1 MSAKLPPY
9 RIIRVIELFRQWLVT
24 LNRSLF
30 PGSVVLYEQFQ
41 YFWLL
46 PALYTA
52 AKLNIAGH
60 LSERPMTTRELADIL
75 ECQHDQLFRLMRA
88 LASQGIF
95 RQTRDGKFRLNRL
108 SKPLLDGPDSLR
120 AMIMHHLGPVNW
132 NLMSNLEK
140 AVREGKDPFLDLH
153 GKGIYDYLKEHPAE
167 YEIFDRSMSNLSE
180 LSLLP
185 ILNAHDFSCY
195 PVIADIG
202 GGEGFLLANLLK
214 HAPQS
219 TGILFD
225 TREALS
231 KALSGA
237 IDNAAINRIR
247 LIEGDFFQSVPP
259 GASLYLMKNIL
270 HNWPDEACSQILSVI
285 RQQMLP
291 GASVMVIE
299 MVVPDGN
306 SPSLSKM
313 LDIQMMASM
322 NGGRERTRPEFE
334 KIFHSAG
341 FSKPR
346 FIPTIAPLS
355 LILSQKQ

>member
-1 MSAKLPPY
+1 MAAKLPPY
-9 RIIRVIELFRQWLVT
+9 RLIRLIEQFRLWLLTV
-24 LNRSLF
+24 NRSLF

-52 AKLNIAGH
+52 AKLNIAKH
-60 LSERPMTTRELADIL
+60 LAIRPMTASELAHEI
-75 ECQHDQLFRLMRA
+75 ECQPDQLFRLMRA

-95 RQTRDGKFRLNRL
+95 RQARDGKFRLNRL
-108 SKPLLDGPDSLR
+108 SKPLLEGPDSLR
-120 AMIMHHLGPVNW
+120 AMILHHLGPVNW
-132 NLMSNLEK
+132 NLMSHLEK
-140 AVREGKDPFLDLH
+140 AVLEGKDPFLDLH

-185 ILNAHDFSCY
+185 ILSAHDFSRY

-202 GGEGFLLANLLK
+202 GGEGFLLTNLLK

-219 TGILFD
+219 KGILFD
-225 TREALS
+225 TREALA
-231 KALSGA
+231 KALTGA
-237 IDNAAINRIR
+237 TDDVTTKRIR
-247 LIEGDFFQSVPP
+247 QVEGDFFESVPS
-259 GASLYLMKNIL
+259 GASLYLLKNIL
-270 HNWPDEACSQILSVI
+270 HNWPDDACSGILSVI
-285 RQQMLP
+285 RQQMEP

-306 SPSLSKM
+306 EPSLSKM

-322 NGGRERTRPEFE
+322 DGGRERTRAEFE
-334 KIFHSAG
+334 KIFLLAG

>member
-9 RIIRVIELFRQWLVT
+9 RVIRVIELFRQWLLK

-46 PALYTA
+46 PSLYTA
-52 AKLNIAGH
+52 AKLNIAKH
-60 LSERPMTTRELADIL
+60 LAERPMTANELADIL
-75 ECQHDQLFRLMRA
+75 ECQHDQLYRLLRA

-95 RQTRDGKFRLNRL
+95 RQNRNGKFMLNPL

-120 AMIMHHLGPVNW
+120 AMILHHLGPVNW
-132 NLMSNLEK
+132 NLMSNLES

-153 GKGIYDYLKEHPAE
+153 GKGIYDYLIEHPAE

-185 ILNAHDFSCY
+185 ILNAHDFSRY
-195 PVIADIG
+195 SVIADIG
-202 GGEGFLLANLLK
+202 GGEGFLLTNLLK
-214 HAPQS
+214 QAPQS

-225 TREALS
+225 TREALA
-231 KALSGA
+231 KTVSGTS
-237 IDNAAINRIR
+237 DEFAANRIVQV
-247 LIEGDFFQSVPP
+247 EGDFFKSVPT
-259 GASLYLMKNIL
+259 GASLYLLKNIL
-270 HNWPDEACSQILSVI
+270 HNWPDEACSKILSVI
-285 RQQMLP
+285 RQQMKP
-291 GASVMVIE
+291 GSSVMVIE

-306 SPSLSKM
+306 APSLSKM

-322 NGGRERTRPEFE
+322 NGGRERTRAEFE
-334 KIFHSAG
+334 TVFLNAG